1 MWPRGPVA
9 SEGGFQ
15 STTGLTLGCVGV
27 GCGCGCFR
35 RCRDCD
41 FYVELEGEFQSET
54 GPMPGC
60 GGLVDVGGDV
70 GVDVD
75 VVDSVCIFLRGIRG
89 QVLVY
94 NCVDGEM
101 LELSADVDANVGV
114 GVDVDVGDDVYVV
127 VDVSVLLCGIR
138 GQPTCCGTGVTVIS
152 LPTCCGAGLAVSSLP
167 SQPLWSREAIC
178 SSFVVVRPA
187 FFAVSCVPVE
197 RGNPAGQTAVADS

>member
-114 GVDVDVGDDVYVV
+114 GVDVDIGDDVYVV

-138 GQPTCCGTGVTVIS
+138 GQ
-152 LPTCCGAGLAVSSLP
+152 
-167 SQPLWSREAIC
+167 
-178 SSFVVVRPA
+178 
-187 FFAVSCVPVE
+187 VPVYNYVDGLE
-197 RGNPAGQTAVADS
+197 GGGGVWMCVLSEMPCLCFVWHQWAGPGL